1 MTENCSE
8 VSSEQNSKEM
18 KNCRY
23 ITIQGP
29 NNIRSKTMT
38 GTQQG
43 KRKWERLDS
52 SWKKEKGSGVD
63 ILKWDDEPQQL
74 KERGGG
80 AYVSQSFE

>member
-1 MTENCSE
+1 MTENCCE

-18 KNCRY
+18 KNCRWRTTGH

-29 NNIRSKTMT
+29 NNIRSKTVT

-52 SWKKEKGSGVD
+52 T
-63 ILKWDDEPQQL
+63 
-74 KERGGG
+74 
-80 AYVSQSFE
+80 